1 MSASLF
7 DVTKRT
13 ECHVNQETKIYLTR
27 AGQSGE
33 DEDRAL
39 ENNVAI
45 VGYQQV
51 PSLAAATDYEGVHEI
66 VASAFPDAKTRAV
79 GNFAGQLWAFAV
91 AIKVGDLVVLPR
103 KLTSQIAIGR
113 ITGPYE
119 YREIDNRFRHIR
131 PVAWLQTDLPRTVFE
146 QDLLYSLGA
155 FMTVCNIS
163 RNDAERRVAAVAEG
177 KPDPGPL
184 LSNTAKAAQ
193 TDSPREPSEGL
204 PDLSQLAHDQIVA
217 HIQTKFS
224 GHALADLVDA
234 VLRADGWVTR
244 PSPPGADGGVDI
256 LAGQGPLGLDEPR
269 LCVQVKSQNSPAD
282 VTVYRTLQGT
292 MQTFN
297 AQQGLLVCWG
307 GFNKAV
313 LAESRTGHFSVR
325 LWDSR
330 DLVQAIYRTYE
341 QLPAEIQAELPLKRG
356 WMLVI
361 DESES

>member
-1 MSASLF
+1 M
-7 DVTKRT
+7 
-13 ECHVNQETKIYLTR
+13 NQAPKIYLAR
-27 AGQSGE
+27 AGGSGE

-39 ENNVAI
+39 EHNIAI
-45 VGYQQV
+45 VGFQEV
-51 PSLAAATDYEGVHEI
+51 PSLATATDYQGVHKI
-66 VASAFPDAKTRAV
+66 VTRAFPDAKPRAM

-91 AIKVGDLVVLPR
+91 AMKEDDLVVLPR

-113 ITGPYE
+113 VAGPYD
-119 YREIDNRFRHIR
+119 YRQVGGTFRHTR
-131 PVAWLQTDLPRTVFE
+131 SVEWLQTDLPRMIFQ

-177 KPDPGPL
+177 KPDPGPSVSL
-184 LSNTAKAAQ
+184 DTEATQGAGA
-193 TDSPREPSEGL
+193 EGAVEGL
-204 PDLSQLAHDQIVA
+204 PNLSQLAHDQIVA
-217 HIQTKFS
+217 HIQARFS
-224 GHALADLVDA
+224 GHALVDLVNA

-256 LAGQGPLGLDEPR
+256 LAGRGSLGLDDPR

-307 GFNKAV
+307 GFNKVV
-313 LAESRTGHFSVR
+313 LTEARTGHFSVR
-325 LWDSR
+325 LWDSG
-330 DLVQAIYRTYE
+330 DLVEAIYRTYE
-341 QLPAEIQAELPLKRG
+341 RLPAEVQAELPLKRG
-356 WMLVI
+356 WMLVVE
-361 DESES
+361 DSEN